1 MKIGNVEVEQGVL
14 LAPMEDVSDLHG
26 LVWEDA
32 QEIAQ
37 QLGLRLK
44 IAPPNKRT
52 DGIVKEQRTKAGT
65 QVRPNTEITVTLL
78 LPDFAAEKITAKT
91 LPDVRG
97 MSVRR
102 ALTLLHAAG
111 VKTKVIGEGGTVT
124 RQEFRDGKEPLCI
137 IDCGKE

>member
-1 MKIGNVEVEQGVL
+1 
-14 LAPMEDVSDLHG
+14 
-26 LVWEDA
+26 
-32 QEIAQ
+32 
-37 QLGLRLK
+37 
-44 IAPPNKRT
+44 
-52 DGIVKEQRTKAGT
+52 
-65 QVRPNTEITVTLL
+65 VRPNTEITVSLL
-78 LPDFAAEKITAKT
+78 SPDFAAEKITAKT

-111 VKTKVIGEGGTVT
+111 VKTKVIGAGGTVT